1 VIHLIRSDAEF
12 QPTGVGYIYGRYKMF
27 GSTKMD
33 ETFFPITYTKD
44 GYRSPMLKEFC
55 TDAFA

>member
-1 VIHLIRSDAEF
+1 MSQGGGEGEGREKVERR
-12 QPTGVGYIYGRYKMF
+12 VGYIYGWYKMF

-44 GYRSPMLKEFC
+44 GYS
-55 TDAFA
+55 